1 MERGGRREIEAQAKL
16 NPSTRRPTT
25 QTARLLN
32 QKVRT
37 VTVETKAVPLSA
49 LRVPPQQVQEISSVE
64 ASLRL
69 DAIASA
75 GEATRRG

>member
-1 MERGGRREIEAQAKL
+1 MFGAWVPR
-16 NPSTRRPTT
+16 NPPLSTMLLPTPVG
-25 QTARLLN
+25 LL
-32 QKVRT
+32 
-37 VTVETKAVPLSA
+37 APLSA